1 MNRCEV
7 IGWALTAG
15 MIVLMGTAS
24 AINIDC
30 GRQLFVDDA
39 LIAST
44 NGVVRHWNRPV
55 KAERPV
61 IDFGATDGGLW
72 WDPTRGKYRLWY
84 QQEWLGDIHYAE
96 SADGIRWTQ
105 PTLASVPGSNRVF
118 AEAIPL
124 DSWSVR
130 PNYAAVK
137 PYAHWCLHVSAPGGM
152 TDDTLYESSDGLFFT
167 KIGVAGQSGDR
178 SSVYYD
184 PFRREWVFALR
195 DYREGVGRTNR
206 RVVSPTFANAK
217 WNWPDGAEKW
227 LVATNRPNWQLY
239 NFDAVPYESLMLGV
253 MEVLYN
259 TPKDNGD
266 CSRVGLP
273 KQTALHFCFSRDGRT
288 FVPRDEADIAPS
300 GWGSGKWDTGYLS
313 PVGGICT
320 VSEDELRFYYT
331 GLRGDGTRLTADGKG
346 FGWAKNGMYANAAIG
361 CATLRRDGF
370 AGLVADAD
378 GEIVTQP
385 LEFAGG
391 HLFVNADARFGAVSA
406 EVQDGQGDVL
416 KGFAA
421 EDAVVRRRI
430 DATKIELGWK
440 TASLASLSGRTI
452 RFRFRLQVA
461 TLYSF
466 WVSKSA
472 QGESRGFVAAGGP
485 DYSGLLDGEGG

>member
-1 MNRCEV
+1 MNRHEF
-7 IGWALTAG
+7 IGEAVTAG
-15 MIVLMGTAS
+15 VIVLMGTAS

-96 SADGIRWTQ
+96 SADGFRWTQ
-105 PTLASVPGSNRVF
+105 PTLAAVPGSNRIF

-130 PNYAAVK
+130 PDYTAAN
-137 PYAHWCLHVSAPGGM
+137 PYAHWCLHVSAPGGT
-152 TDDTLYESSDGLFFT
+152 TDDTLYESSDGLSFT

-206 RVVSPTFANAK
+206 RVVSPTLAAAK

-320 VSEDELRFYYT
+320 VSDDELRFYYT

-406 EVQDGQGDVL
+406 EVQDGQGNVL

-421 EDAVVRRRI
+421 EDAAVRRRI

-440 TASLASLSGRTI
+440 TASLASLAGRTI
-452 RFRFRLQVA
+452 RFRFRLRVA